1 MELAKR
7 VSLYGV
13 LALLCTAAAGCGVG
27 TDNKPASGASAES
40 TASAEPAASAAPSAG
55 GELFSGAQPWTADVS
70 GAATSD
76 RSDAIIQALTDLGG
90 WGNGNRFQADFS
102 IPVFFA
108 DSSTPRVQ
116 VVGADDYCF
125 GAAPDC
131 DEVPAQMPVPQDA
144 NFEGSSDLTCDISGN
159 TETQGDCH
167 LLVVEKDE
175 GKLYEVY
182 QGTTTG
188 DDITAVGFFV
198 WDLTKTYPDTLRGE
212 QCTSADAAGFP
223 IAPLTPT
230 ADEVASGAIN
240 HALRFI
246 LPNDRMKEA
255 VYVAPATHAGGP
267 ESTDPNAPP
276 YGVRLRLKADFD
288 ESGYTEPQKVVL
300 KALKTHGMLLSD
312 GGEIPLTFADDRTS
326 TAKWADLG
334 IDSNSFSDITVD
346 QFEVVE
352 LGPEIEL
359 TYDCVRNDA

>member
-1 MELAKR
+1 MKSVRR
-7 VSLYGV
+7 VSRFGV
-13 LALLCTAAAGCGVG
+13 LVLLCATAVGCGAN
-27 TDNKPASGASAES
+27 TDGKPASAASGEPTAGATPNA
-40 TASAEPAASAAPSAG
+40 TAEPSTSG
-55 GELFSGAQPWTADVS
+55 DLFSAAQPWTTDVS
-70 GAATSD
+70 GAAKSD
-76 RSDAIIQALTDLGG
+76 RSDAIIQSLNDLGG
-90 WGNGNRFQADFS
+90 WGAGNKFQADFS
-102 IPVFFA
+102 IPVFIA
-108 DSSTPRVQ
+108 DSSTPRRQ
-116 VVGADDYCF
+116 VVGADEYCF

-131 DEVPAQMPVPQDA
+131 DEVPAQMPVPADA

-175 GKLYEVY
+175 GKLYEIY
-182 QGTTTG
+182 QGTTAG

-246 LPNDRMKEA
+246 LPNDRMKEG

-276 YGVRLRLKADFD
+276 YGVRFRLKADFD

-300 KALKTHGMLLSD
+300 EALKTHGMLLSD
-312 GGEIPLTFADDRTS
+312 GGEIPLTFADDRKT

-352 LGPEIEL
+352 LGPEISL
-359 TYDCVRNDA
+359 TYECVRNP